1 MNIEDLEN
9 LRREA
14 YVKAVIRQSECDDV
28 IGYIGMNIPVEIF
41 YECGLMAIPV
51 YGIDEEILQFS
62 QEKEK
67 NLCPLIDATV
77 TYAKTDKCP
86 LIHSSKLIVVEDYC
100 RIFTRELEKLTH
112 KQIYI
117 YNGNIDELKMKLYE
131 VYGRRITKDSR
142 EELQKISE
150 SIKNLK
156 HKFNLTDFQ
165 GFVIEYFIN
174 FLDLSERINFLD
186 ELLKTSKRE
195 DFNFVHKFVNLVY
208 HCHECRGNFEEV

>member
-1 MNIEDLEN
+1 M
-9 LRREA
+9 
-14 YVKAVIRQSECDDV
+14 
-28 IGYIGMNIPVEIF
+28 
-41 YECGLMAIPV
+41 
-51 YGIDEEILQFS
+51 
-62 QEKEK
+62 
-67 NLCPLIDATV
+67 IDATV

-100 RIFTRELEKLTH
+100 RIFTRELEKLAH

-131 VYGRRITKDSR
+131 VYGRRITNDSR
-142 EELQKISE
+142 EKLQKISE

-174 FLDLSERINFLD
+174 FLDLNERINFID
-186 ELLKTSKRE
+186 ELLKTSNRE
-195 DFNFVHKFVNLVY
+195 DFNFVHKFVSLVY
-208 HCHECRGNFEEV
+208 HCHECRRNFEEV